1 MLHEHMLRAFFV
13 LQFVL
18 HEVVLR
24 AFFVLQFVL
33 HEGLP
38 RATFVLQFV
47 LREHL
52 LVTNRVHHRPVPR
65 KILFPAATGPGDQG
79 TAKLVDS
86 SVQFLCSF
94 LCSFL
99 FLFTFYKRK
108 PSGKSTRFSTKSAPR
123 NASLI
128 SFFPG
133 QIFTSD
139 LAL

>member
-1 MLHEHMLRAFFV
+1 MLRAFFV

-18 HEVVLR
+18 HEVVLRAFFVLQFVLNEVVLR

-52 LVTNRVHHRPVPR
+52 LFTNRVHHRPVPR

-94 LCSFL
+94 LCSFFVSFYIL
-99 FLFTFYKRK
+99 QRETFW
-108 PSGKSTRFSTKSAPR
+108 
-123 NASLI
+123 
-128 SFFPG
+128 
-133 QIFTSD
+133 
-139 LAL
+139 